1 MAEQSVDLRSTLSVL
16 RRHRLV
22 LAIAALIG
30 IAAGVSFVVLRPPQY
45 ASYSQ
50 VLLPQLKSTDGQTP
64 VRDVQ
69 TEIRIATSDGVF
81 GPAGQ
86 TVKPPLSVQAMARHV
101 HVSAP
106 ASDVIAIQA
115 RASTPELAKALA
127 EAVANAEVDY
137 VTKAASSLSGAET
150 AALAQRRQGLEDTQ
164 ATVGDE
170 IKKTQGRID
179 GESPTSA
186 QGQKDAAVLAQ
197 LTAQQASLA
206 IEIDTLKTKEASGQP
221 DSTAS
226 ILSHASPAKRPGL
239 VSRSI
244 GFSLFGVLVA
254 VGLAAMILT
263 LRSRRDRKLRYR
275 DEIADALGSPVIAS
289 VRSRVPR
296 AAAGWASLLEDYTP
310 GTVDAWAL
318 RQALHQLV
326 LDGSPVG
333 RPHGDRGDG
342 AEHTAMSI
350 TVITLSDDPRGLA
363 MGPQLAA
370 YAASSGIPTA
380 LVAGQRHESAASLWA
395 AFSQG
400 RSEVRPGL
408 LVDAH
413 PRDGHDRDGHDVDLT
428 VVLAVVDRRK
438 PELTE
443 LPESSVAILAV
454 SSGSATAE
462 ELALTAVTAD
472 DVGSRIAGIIVADPD
487 DLDRTTGRLLQ
498 HERSQQI
505 ALPTRLTGV
514 PSTGP
519 TGTNVAGLR
528 RRPR

>member
-1 MAEQSVDLRSTLSVL
+1 M
-16 RRHRLV
+16 
-22 LAIAALIG
+22 
-30 IAAGVSFVVLRPPQY
+30 SFVV
-45 ASYSQ
+45 
-50 VLLPQLKSTDGQTP
+50 
-64 VRDVQ
+64 
-69 TEIRIATSDGVF
+69 
-81 GPAGQ
+81 
-86 TVKPPLSVQAMARHV
+86 
-101 HVSAP
+101 
-106 ASDVIAIQA
+106 
-115 RASTPELAKALA
+115 
-127 EAVANAEVDY
+127 
-137 VTKAASSLSGAET
+137 
-150 AALAQRRQGLEDTQ
+150 
-164 ATVGDE
+164 
-170 IKKTQGRID
+170 
-179 GESPTSA
+179 
-186 QGQKDAAVLAQ
+186 
-197 LTAQQASLA
+197 
-206 IEIDTLKTKEASGQP
+206 
-221 DSTAS
+221 
-226 ILSHASPAKRPGL
+226 
-239 VSRSI
+239 
-244 GFSLFGVLVA
+244 
-254 VGLAAMILT
+254 VGLAAIVLL

-296 AAAGWASLLEDYTP
+296 AAAGWTSLLEDYTP

-333 RPHGDRGDG
+333 RPLAERGEG
-342 AEHTAMSI
+342 VEHTAMTI

-400 RSEVRPGL
+400 RDEVRPGL

-413 PRDGHDRDGHDVDLT
+413 ARDGHDVDLT

-438 PELTE
+438 PELGA

-472 DVGSRIAGIIVADPD
+472 DAGSRIAGIIVADPD

-498 HERSQQI
+498 HERAQQI
-505 ALPTRLTGV
+505 PLPTRLTGV
-514 PSTGP
+514 PSSGP
-519 TGTNVAGLR
+519 TGSNVSGLR
-528 RRPR
+528 RRPPR

>member
-22 LAIAALIG
+22 LVIAAVIG
-30 IAAGVSFVVLRPPQY
+30 VAAGMSFVVLRPPLY
-45 ASYSQ
+45 SSTSQ
-50 VLLPQLKSTDGQTP
+50 VLLPPVKTTDGQTP

-86 TVKPPLSVQAMARHV
+86 AVTPPLSVQAMARRV

-106 ASDVIAIQA
+106 TSDVISIQA
-115 RASTPELAKALA
+115 RAATPELAEALA
-127 EAVANAEVDY
+127 REVAKAEVAY
-137 VTKAASSLSGAET
+137 VTTAASSLTTAET
-150 AALAQRRQGLEDTQ
+150 AALQKRQSDLT
-164 ATVGDE
+164 ASLTTVGDE
-170 IKKTQGRID
+170 IKQTQARIAS
-179 GESPTSA
+179 ESPTSG
-186 QGQKDAAVLAQ
+186 QGKADAAALAQ
-197 LTAQQASLA
+197 LTAQQASLVL
-206 IEIDTLKTKEASGQP
+206 EIDSVKQKAAAAQP
-221 DSTAS
+221 DSSAS
-226 ILSHASPAKRPGL
+226 VLSSASPAKRPGL

-244 GFSLFGVLVA
+244 GFSLLGVLVA
-254 VGLAAMILT
+254 VGLAAFVLI

-296 AAAGWASLLEDYTP
+296 AAAGWTSLLEDYTP

-342 AEHTAMSI
+342 VEHTAMSI
-350 TVITLSDDPRGLA
+350 TVVTLSDDPRGLA

-400 RSEVRPGL
+400 REEVRPGL

-413 PRDGHDRDGHDVDLT
+413 LRDGHDVDLT

-438 PELTE
+438 PELAA
-443 LPESSVAILAV
+443 LPESSVTILAV

-472 DVGSRIAGIIVADPD
+472 DAGSRIAGIIVADPD

-514 PSTGP
+514 PSAGP
-519 TGTNVAGLR
+519 AGSNVSGLR
-528 RRPR
+528 GRPR

>member
-1 MAEQSVDLRSTLSVL
+1 MAEQSVDLRSSLAVL

-22 LAIAALIG
+22 LVVAAVIG
-30 IAAGVSFVVLRPPQY
+30 VAAGLSFVLLRPPLY
-45 ASYSQ
+45 SSTSQ
-50 VLLPQLKSTDGQTP
+50 VLLPPLKSTDGQTP
-64 VRDVQ
+64 VRDPA

-81 GPAGQ
+81 DPAGKAV
-86 TVKPPLSVQAMARHV
+86 TPPLSVQAMAKRV

-106 ASDVIAIQA
+106 TTDVISIQA
-115 RASTPELAKALA
+115 RAATPELAEALA
-127 EAVANAEVDY
+127 QAVAKAEVAY
-137 VTKAASSLSGAET
+137 VTKAASSLSSAET
-150 AALAQRRQGLEDTQ
+150 MALSEREQ
-164 ATVGDE
+164 ALKDNQTTVGDE
-170 IKKTQGRID
+170 IKKTQARIA
-179 GESPTSA
+179 GESSTSV
-186 QGQKDAAVLAQ
+186 QGKADAAALAQ

-206 IEIDTLKTKEASGQP
+206 LEIDALKQKQAAGQP
-221 DSTAS
+221 NSVATV
-226 ILSHASPAKRPGL
+226 LSEASPAKRPGL
-239 VSRSI
+239 ISRAI
-244 GFSLFGVLVA
+244 GMSL
-254 VGLAAMILT
+254 VGALIAFALAATVLL

-296 AAAGWASLLEDYTP
+296 AAAGWTSLLEDYTP

-333 RPHGDRGDG
+333 RPHGDHGEG
-342 AEHTAMSI
+342 VEHTAMSL

-400 RSEVRPGL
+400 REEVRPGL

-413 PRDGHDRDGHDVDLT
+413 QRDAHDVDLT

-438 PELTE
+438 PELTA

>member
-22 LAIAALIG
+22 LVIAAVIG

-45 ASYSQ
+45 ASSSQ
-50 VLLPQLKSTDGQTP
+50 VLLPPVQTTDGQTP
-64 VRDVQ
+64 VRDPQ
-69 TEIRIATSDGVF
+69 TEIRIATSDGVLR
-81 GPAGQ
+81 PAGQ
-86 TVKPPLSVQAMARHV
+86 AVSPKLSVLAMARRV
-101 HVSAP
+101 HVSAST
-106 ASDVIAIQA
+106 SDVLSIQA
-115 RASTPELAKALA
+115 RADTPELAEALA
-127 EAVANAEVDY
+127 REVAKAEVDY
-137 VTKAASSLSGAET
+137 VTLASSSLSSAQT
-150 AALAQRRQGLEDTQ
+150 AALLQRQQALEDNQT
-164 ATVGDE
+164 TVGDE
-170 IKKTQGRID
+170 IKKAQARIA
-179 GESPTSA
+179 GESSTSD
-186 QGQKDAAVLAQ
+186 QGQRDAAVLAQ
-197 LTAQQASLA
+197 LTAQQAGLA
-206 IEIDTLKTKEASGQP
+206 LEIDALKQKAAEAQP
-221 DSTAS
+221 DSVARV
-226 ILSHASPAKRPGL
+226 LSAASPAKRPGL

-244 GFSLFGVLVA
+244 GFSVLFVLVA
-254 VGLAAMILT
+254 VGIAATILT

-413 PRDGHDRDGHDVDLT
+413 PRDGHDVDLT

-514 PSTGP
+514 PSPGP

>member
-1 MAEQSVDLRSTLSVL
+1 MAEQSVDLRSTLAIL

-22 LAIAALIG
+22 LVLAALIG
-30 IAAGVSFVVLRPPQY
+30 VAAGVSFVILRPPL
-45 ASYSQ
+45 YSSTST
-50 VLLPQLKSTDGQTP
+50 VLLPPVKTTDGQTP

-86 TVKPPLSVQAMARHV
+86 AVNPPLSLLAMARRV

-106 ASDVIAIQA
+106 TSDVISIEA
-115 RASTPELAKALA
+115 RAATPELAEELSR
-127 EAVANAEVDY
+127 EVAKAEVDF
-137 VTKAASSLSGAET
+137 VTTAASSLTTAESDALEQRL
-150 AALAQRRQGLEDTQ
+150 AALNANQT
-164 ATVGDE
+164 TVGDE
-170 IKKTQGRID
+170 IKKTQARIA
-179 GESPTSA
+179 GESPTSTA
-186 QGQKDAAVLAQ
+186 GKADAAALAQ

-206 IEIDTLKTKEASGQP
+206 LEIDSVKQKTAAAQP
-221 DSTAS
+221 GSTAS
-226 ILSHASPAKRPGL
+226 VLQKATPARRPGL

-244 GFSLFGVLVA
+244 GFSLLGVFVA
-254 VGLAAMILT
+254 VGLAAFVLI

-296 AAAGWASLLEDYTP
+296 AAAGWTSLLEDYTP

-333 RPHGDRGDG
+333 RPHGDRGEG
-342 AEHTAMSI
+342 VEHTAMTI

-400 RSEVRPGL
+400 REEVRPGL

-413 PRDGHDRDGHDVDLT
+413 TRDGHDVDLT

-438 PELTE
+438 PELAA

-472 DVGSRIAGIIVADPD
+472 DAGSRIAGIIVADPD

-498 HERSQQI
+498 HERAQQI
-505 ALPTRLTGV
+505 PLPTRLTGV
-514 PSTGP
+514 PSPGP
-519 TGTNVAGLR
+519 AGSNVSGLR